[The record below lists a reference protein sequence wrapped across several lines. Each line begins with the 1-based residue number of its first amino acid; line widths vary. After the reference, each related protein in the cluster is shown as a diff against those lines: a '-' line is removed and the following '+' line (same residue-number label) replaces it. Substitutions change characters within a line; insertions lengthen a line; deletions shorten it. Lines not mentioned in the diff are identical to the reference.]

1 MYGVQYID
9 GHKVELAENLITEN
23 MFSQVDSEGK
33 GYVLFE
39 AILDN
44 QNDGS

>member
-1 MYGVQYID
+1 MYEVQYIY
-9 GHKVELAENLITEN
+9 GHKAELAENLITEN

-33 GYVLFE
+33 GCVLFE
-39 AILDN
+39 AIIDN